1 MTAAGL
7 QAPPPV
13 ARLFQ
18 FVAFSVYTYTI
29 YYSVFYVNVP
39 PLSRNYAIA
48 GKAKFLTQWNL
59 LIRLR
64 DFLFCS
70 ICLPSCI
77 FVSTVFWGLYA
88 IDRELIFP
96 KRVEKYYPNWVNH
109 CSHSLIVVTA
119 LVESLLSPHYQPS
132 RGASFKALLTWFTTY
147 LLWVLYLG
155 LIHDVWVYPV
165 MQVLSPVGLTAF
177 FIGCFIIVLA
187 LHLAVTSIIGL
198 CSSRAAYTERTTQR
212 EE

>member
-59 LIRLR
+59 VSKCQAYLARRCIKMQGKQITWRLIKTQILCPNVRLS
-64 DFLFCS
+64 FFPVS
-70 ICLPSCI
+70 IVTYDRIDLSQLHFNP
-77 FVSTVFWGLYA
+77 VSILLYT
-88 IDRELIFP
+88 I
-96 KRVEKYYPNWVNH
+96 
-109 CSHSLIVVTA
+109 
-119 LVESLLSPHYQPS
+119 
-132 RGASFKALLTWFTTY
+132 
-147 LLWVLYLG
+147 
-155 LIHDVWVYPV
+155 
-165 MQVLSPVGLTAF
+165 
-177 FIGCFIIVLA
+177 
-187 LHLAVTSIIGL
+187 
-198 CSSRAAYTERTTQR
+198 
-212 EE
+212 

>member
-1 MTAAGL
+1 M
-7 QAPPPV
+7 
-13 ARLFQ
+13 
-18 FVAFSVYTYTI
+18 
-29 YYSVFYVNVP
+29 
-39 PLSRNYAIA
+39 
-48 GKAKFLTQWNL
+48 
-59 LIRLR
+59 
-64 DFLFCS
+64 
-70 ICLPSCI
+70 
-77 FVSTVFWGLYA
+77 STVFWGLYA